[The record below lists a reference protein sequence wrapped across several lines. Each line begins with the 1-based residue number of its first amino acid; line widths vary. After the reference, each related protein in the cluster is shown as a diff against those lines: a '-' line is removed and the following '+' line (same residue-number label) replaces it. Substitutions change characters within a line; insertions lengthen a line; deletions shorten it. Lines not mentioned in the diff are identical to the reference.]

1 MLTIIRRSGVSHGMT
16 VSFDAPNAL
25 QKEAFLV
32 LTNIHRFKRL
42 EICYRNDN
50 DVYF

>member
-1 MLTIIRRSGVSHGMT
+1 MLTMIRRSGVSHGMT
-16 VSFDAPNAL
+16 VSYDASNAL

-32 LTNIHRFKRL
+32 LRNIHMFTRL
-42 EICYRNDN
+42 EICCRNDN